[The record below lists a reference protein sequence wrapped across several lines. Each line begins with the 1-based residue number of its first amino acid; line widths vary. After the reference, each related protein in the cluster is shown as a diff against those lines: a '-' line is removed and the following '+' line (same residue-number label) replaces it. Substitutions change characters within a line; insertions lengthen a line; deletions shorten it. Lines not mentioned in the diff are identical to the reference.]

1 MSIGP
6 VSVSILSPSTWV
18 ACTES
23 NKLEKGRREKM
34 GKNFLGG
41 IYSSRR
47 NLVTG
52 KSSRVKSAED
62 LQMI

>member
-1 MSIGP
+1 
-6 VSVSILSPSTWV
+6 V